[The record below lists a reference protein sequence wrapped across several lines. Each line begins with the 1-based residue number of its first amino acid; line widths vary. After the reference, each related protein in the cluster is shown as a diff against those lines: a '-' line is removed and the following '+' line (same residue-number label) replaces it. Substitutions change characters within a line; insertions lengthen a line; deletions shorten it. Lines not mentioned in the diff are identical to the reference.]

1 MKNLVLDDNLRSKIG
16 DLKEGVEVRDEKGRV
31 IGFMLPS
38 SVVYKLIEP
47 PPLSNEEMERRFAEP
62 GGKTL
67 AEIKLQLGME

>member
-38 SVVYKLIEP
+38 SIVYQLIEAP
-47 PPLSNEEMERRFAEP
+47 PMSDEEMERRFAEP

-67 AEIKLQLGME
+67 AEIKQQLGME